1 MMSKNLT
8 VTTVQ
13 LDVLRTDVIE
23 AALGI
28 GVWGACMLAFNA
40 PQQTADRALP
50 GMYSV
55 LFVAATYT
63 LM

>member
-1 MMSKNLT
+1 MSNNLT

-23 AALGI
+23 AALGM
-28 GVWGACMLAFNA
+28 GVWGAYILALHA
-40 PQQTADRALP
+40 PQQTADRPLP
-50 GMYSV
+50 GIYSV